1 MEKQPFITTEEAA
14 ERLELTTRQVLRLI
28 QTGDLPGARKL
39 SNKHTAP
46 YIIPTDSVNA
56 LVAQRKA
63 AQEAKQKRARGKRPR
78 AR

>member
-56 LVAQRKA
+56 LVAQRK
-63 AQEAKQKRARGKRPR
+63 EAKQKRARGKMPR